1 MIVNNINN
9 LQDIECYSYC
19 DDGKGNIEILFKISD
34 ESQYK
39 LVILEKDLK
48 TMSRLCKLGKL
59 L

>member
-1 MIVNNINN
+1 MIVNNINK

-19 DDGKGNIEILFKISD
+19 DDGKGNIEILFKLSD

-48 TMSRLCKLGKL
+48 TMSRLCKLGKVL
-59 L
+59 

>member
-19 DDGKGNIEILFKISD
+19 DDGKGNIEILFKQSD
-34 ESQYK
+34 DSQYK

-48 TMSRLCKLGKL
+48 TMSRLCKVGKL

>member
-19 DDGKGNIEILFKISD
+19 DDGKGNIEILFKLSD
-34 ESQYK
+34 DSQYK

-48 TMSRLCKLGKL
+48 TMSRLCKVGKL

>member
-19 DDGKGNIEILFKISD
+19 DDGKGNIEILFKLSD
-34 ESQYK
+34 DSQYK